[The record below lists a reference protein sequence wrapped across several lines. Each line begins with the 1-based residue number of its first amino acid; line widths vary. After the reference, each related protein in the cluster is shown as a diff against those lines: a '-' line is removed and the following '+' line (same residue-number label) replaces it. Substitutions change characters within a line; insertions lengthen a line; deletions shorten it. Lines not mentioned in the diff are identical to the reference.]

1 MYNLKVMTRPDTANS
16 IQHAL
21 LTRLKLRQLNLL
33 LSIERQRT
41 LNRVALEMG
50 ISQPAI
56 TKALR
61 EVEDIFGTTLFERS
75 TRGLKATAAGQ
86 TVLRYAERSLTDLES
101 ISQALA
107 AIDSGHGG
115 RVRLG
120 ITTQVPQ
127 PLLSAGLQYLLKQ
140 NPRLSVFLTEGT
152 TDQLVTLIKDR
163 ELDCAIGRSYEG
175 SLHEIVQE
183 PLYEQE
189 PCLVVATRNQK
200 RLSRG
205 TLDWSQLATLDWIL
219 PPPNTP
225 MRRLYNTIFIT
236 AGVHPPV
243 PIMETISVRSMEMV
257 LRTESNAIAIL
268 PRDVVNE
275 LFVGGLIAPLN
286 HKFTWTLPPVT
297 FLCQRHLAEQA
308 VFRELVLALRTTAES
323 MKGLSLSH

>member
-1 MYNLKVMTRPDTANS
+1 MTRRDPAAA
-16 IQHAL
+16 IHHAL
-21 LTRLKLRQLNLL
+21 LTRLKLRQLYLL
-33 LSIERQRT
+33 LTIERQRT

-50 ISQPAI
+50 VSQPAI

-61 EVEDIFGTTLFERS
+61 EVEDMFGTALFERS
-75 TRGLKATAAGQ
+75 SRGLKANTAGQ
-86 TVLRYAERSLTDLES
+86 AVLRYAERSLADLES
-101 ISQALA
+101 TSQMLA

-115 RVRLG
+115 RVRIG

-127 PLLSAGLQYLLKQ
+127 TLLSAALAHLLRQ
-140 NPRLSVFLTEGT
+140 DPQLSVFLTEGT
-152 TDQLVTLIKDR
+152 TDQLVARIKER

-175 SLHEIVQE
+175 NPQDIVQE

-189 PCLVVATRNQK
+189 PCLVVAARHQK

-205 TLDWSQLATLDWIL
+205 PLDWAKLASLDWIL

-236 AGVHPPV
+236 AGVQPPI

-257 LRTESNAIAIL
+257 LGSESNAIAIL

-286 HKFTWTLPPVT
+286 HKLTWTLPPVT
-297 FLCQRHLAEQA
+297 FLCQRHLAEQT
-308 VFRELVLALRTTAES
+308 VFRELLQALQSTAQG
-323 MKGLSLSH
+323 MRRRGAAHR